1 MRTIDFS
8 PIFRHTVGFDRMQRL
23 MNSAMQQNNAANT
36 YPPYNIEQTGENDY
50 SVTLALAGFGEEDV
64 EITTKENTLVVA
76 GKLDREDDNDI
87 SYLYRGIAGRAFE
100 RRFKLADHIKVT
112 NASLA
117 NGQLKIKLMR
127 EIPEANLNAAS

>member
-1 MRTIDFS
+1 MDSRSVVCGAYNLD
-8 PIFRHTVGFDRMQRL
+8 
-23 MNSAMQQNNAANT
+23 SAMQQNNAANT

-76 GKLDREDDNDI
+76 GKLVREDDNDI

-100 RRFKLADHIKVT
+100 RVKVVAT
-112 NASLA
+112 ESKAKRLEGN
-117 NGQLKIKLMR
+117 MT
-127 EIPEANLNAAS
+127 EARDDI